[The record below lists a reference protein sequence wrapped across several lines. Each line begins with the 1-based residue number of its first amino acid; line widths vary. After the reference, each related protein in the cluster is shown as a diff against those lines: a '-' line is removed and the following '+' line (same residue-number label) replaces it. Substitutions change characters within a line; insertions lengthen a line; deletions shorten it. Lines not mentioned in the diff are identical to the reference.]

1 MRERLACNKNYE
13 IADSIIS
20 RLYEMCKGINI
31 TGKDKRN
38 IRIERAFGE
47 EYSLKRIEYRILYT
61 NPEKEIY
68 PKPQTWNTKLKYKG
82 TLKTKPKAK
91 GLKALYLY
99 YCYLLK
105 VFPKKNMQHK
115 LTPEMRE
122 AVKKMDEY
130 SEQTRLLCKYNITTI
145 SELNT
150 CKNDFKRELQELINE
165 RKNCVTQEI
174 NCLKIKIKRKY

>member
-1 MRERLACNKNYE
+1 M
-13 IADSIIS
+13 
-20 RLYEMCKGINI
+20 
-31 TGKDKRN
+31 
-38 IRIERAFGE
+38 
-47 EYSLKRIEYRILYT
+47 
-61 NPEKEIY
+61 
-68 PKPQTWNTKLKYKG
+68 
-82 TLKTKPKAK
+82 
-91 GLKALYLY
+91 Y

-150 CKNDFKRELQELINE
+150 CKNDFKEELQALINE
-165 RKNCVTQEI
+165 RKKLYYTRDKLPENQNKEEI
-174 NCLKIKIKRKY
+174 LKDIITIGEKITKVRRKIKLCDNIEKQSLEKLEQIKVFEERQKQEKEQKKNKKKDKKYER